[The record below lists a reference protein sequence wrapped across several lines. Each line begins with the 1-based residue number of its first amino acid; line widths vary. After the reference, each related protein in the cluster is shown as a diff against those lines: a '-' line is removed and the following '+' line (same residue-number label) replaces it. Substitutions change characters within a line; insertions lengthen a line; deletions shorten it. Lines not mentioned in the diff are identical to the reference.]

1 MNWKLILFFIITLFT
16 LLYLVEFWENRHTKI
31 NFQMFGQ
38 KIEMTL
44 GLLLFAVFLDGSIL
58 TLIILFIIRIDK

>member
-44 GLLLFAVFLDGSIL
+44 GLLLFAVFIDGSIL
-58 TLIILFIIRIDK
+58 TLIILWLLGVFG

>member
-58 TLIILFIIRIDK
+58 TLIILWLLGVF